1 MYDIFVICY
10 LRVVLHVHSK
20 AIVRYVVVVV
30 GGGGGGVVVGGV
42 VVVVVVVVVS
52 FLHLFQCYSLI

>member
-20 AIVRYVVVVV
+20 AIVRC
-30 GGGGGGVVVGGV
+30 
-42 VVVVVVVVVS
+42 VVVVVVVVS
-52 FLHLFQCYSLI
+52 FLHMFQCYSLI

>member
-10 LRVVLHVHSK
+10 VRVVLHVHSK
-20 AIVRYVVVVV
+20 AIVRC
-30 GGGGGGVVVGGV
+30 

-52 FLHLFQCYSLI
+52 FLHMFQCYSLI